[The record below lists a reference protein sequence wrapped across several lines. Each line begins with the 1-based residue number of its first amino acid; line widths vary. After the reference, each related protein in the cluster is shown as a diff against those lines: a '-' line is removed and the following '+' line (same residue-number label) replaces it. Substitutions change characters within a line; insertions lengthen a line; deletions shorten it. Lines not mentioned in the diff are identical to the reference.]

1 MLKTVHNLIQDSSK
15 RLGISTK
22 TIKKFLEPD
31 VVHEF
36 EIKLSNGKTYKAY
49 RSQHSN
55 QRGPY
60 KGGIRFHQDVNKDEV
75 EALSI
80 LMTLKTALV
89 DLPLGGGKGGV
100 AVDPKSLTQ
109 SELEELSRKY
119 VQSLS
124 DYIGPYKDIPA
135 PDINTNPQVM
145 GWMNDEYYKI
155 SGHTTCSTFT
165 GKSLQDGGSHG
176 RDEATGRGGY
186 VVLKETLKKHGI
198 DKSTYSLQGFGNVG
212 YFFAETASR
221 YKDISLIAAA
231 DSKSAVISN
240 NSINPKKLMDYKTA
254 NKTLAGY
261 KKTKIINSNELL
273 IQKTATLVLAALGGV
288 ITKDNAKFIKAK
300 YILELANAPVTDD
313 AATILEKNGT
323 IVIPD
328 ILANAGGVIVSYYEW
343 LQNCTIEQWDIN
355 IIRKKLDKQLV
366 LATDK
371 VISHQNEYKISMKQ
385 AAMDVAL
392 LQALGNNR

>member
-1 MLKTVHNLIQDSSK
+1 
-15 RLGISTK
+15 
-22 TIKKFLEPD
+22 
-31 VVHEF
+31 
-36 EIKLSNGKTYKAY
+36 
-49 RSQHSN
+49 
-55 QRGPY
+55 
-60 KGGIRFHQDVNKDEV
+60 
-75 EALSI
+75 
-80 LMTLKTALV
+80 MTLKTALV